1 LPIIG
6 EEGVMTMRQ
15 LVSTG
20 LCVLLA
26 AACGGDE
33 VDQVDDAELA
43 AVTETAAMA
52 TELLAPI
59 RATSTVMVEFGNVG
73 VERAEREDVRQ
84 FAVTLATD
92 HRAVVQAL
100 DSTAAA
106 RGVSTAET
114 AAAAELANS
123 VRMAHS
129 GLASLEGSEFDLTF
143 IRAQV
148 ESHRQFIDR
157 IELELVPAA
166 TSSDMHILLS
176 DVRAMEAA
184 HLTRA
189 RQILA
194 SILGQT
200 TGSGTDSPQGE
211 RPAAPPLGQPP
222 PGTRPPLN

>member
-1 LPIIG
+1 
-6 EEGVMTMRQ
+6 MRQ

-26 AACGGDE
+26 AACGGDD
-33 VDQVDDAELA
+33 VDRVDEAELA

-73 VERAEREDVRQ
+73 VERAERDDVRQ
-84 FAVTLATD
+84 FAATLATD

-106 RGVSTAET
+106 RGVSTNET

-123 VRMAHS
+123 VRMAHA

-148 ESHRQFIDR
+148 ESHRQFLDR

-166 TSSDMHILLS
+166 TSSEMQILLS

-200 TGSGTDSPQGE
+200 TEPGTGSPQGE
-211 RPAAPPLGQPP
+211 TPTAPPLGQSP
-222 PGTRPPLN
+222 PGARPPLN